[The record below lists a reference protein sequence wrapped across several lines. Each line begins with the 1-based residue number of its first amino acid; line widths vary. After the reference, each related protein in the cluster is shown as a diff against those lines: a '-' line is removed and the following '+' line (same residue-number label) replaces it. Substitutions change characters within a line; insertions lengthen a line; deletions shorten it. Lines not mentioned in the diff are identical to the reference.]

1 MRTFS
6 TSIAFRTDLAEEILE
21 RYREKNTS
29 TVPGLFSQKKV
40 RNGFPVSLLR
50 VLDENGARV
59 TERPMGS
66 YLTME
71 VGKIWSAD
79 KRRFQSAA
87 ETFAECIRAFLPD
100 TLSPDAP
107 CMLVALG
114 NRGITADAVGPMTAK
129 HFIVTRHIKHAD
141 RTLFDSLGLR
151 ETVCVVPDVA
161 GNTGMEAAEIAL
173 GAAKKVTPGVVI
185 VVDALASCR
194 LERLATTLQIS
205 DTGLSPGSGVY
216 NARPGL
222 DQGSLG
228 VPVLAIGVPTVVEV
242 PTLALDV
249 FEKALQELS
258 EKGMLGDSED
268 SSALLEQ
275 LMQTVGE
282 QKGEGFFVTP
292 KETDHIIKDIAKLIG
307 YALNLALHRELGYE
321 DIDEFLS

>member
-6 TSIAFRTDLAEEILE
+6 ASIAFRTDLAEEILE
-21 RYREKNTS
+21 RYREKNTAP
-29 TVPGLFSQKKV
+29 VPGLFSQKYV

-50 VLDENGARV
+50 VLDEHGARV
-59 TERPMGS
+59 AERPMGS

-79 KRRFQSAA
+79 KQRFQRAA
-87 ETFAECIRAFLPD
+87 EVFAECIRALLPD

-114 NRGITADAVGPMTAK
+114 NRGITADAVGPMAAK

-161 GNTGMEAAEIAL
+161 GNTGMEAVEIAL
-173 GAAKKVTPGVVI
+173 GAAKKASPGVML

-216 NARPGL
+216 NARPGF
-222 DQGSLG
+222 DQSTFGI
-228 VPVLAIGVPTVVEV
+228 PVLAIGVPTVVEV

-249 FEKALQELS
+249 LEKALQELS
-258 EKGMLGDSED
+258 RKGRFSISEEP
-268 SSALLEQ
+268 SALYEQ

-282 QKGEGFFVTP
+282 QNGEGFFVTP
-292 KETDHIIKDIAKLIG
+292 KETDHIIKDISKLIG
-307 YALNLALHRELGYE
+307 YALNLALHRELSFE
-321 DIDEFLS
+321 EIDEFLS